1 MKLAAGLFALMLLIC
16 AVSFWAWR
24 AAPETSPCQDVEVA
38 QSRAPD
44 GRALADVFEKR
55 CGDSV
60 ATHVALRLQAAPRQA
75 RSDVFVAAGRVRVRL
90 VWNSDRELVVESP
103 ARQIL
108 VEQASWRNVLVRLR
122 RVR

>member
-1 MKLAAGLFALMLLIC
+1 VKLAAGLFALMLLIC
-16 AVSFWAWR
+16 GVSFWAWR
-24 AAPETSPCQDVEVA
+24 AAPDPAPCSDVQVA
-38 QSRAPD
+38 QSRSPD

-60 ATHVALRLQAAPRQA
+60 ATHVALRLPAAPQQA

-90 VWNSDRELVVESP
+90 LWNSDRELVVESP
-103 ARQIL
+103 ARQVMI
-108 VEQASWRNVLVRLR
+108 EAQSWRNVFVRVR